1 MKISISDFLM
11 YEKSKYQFSMI
22 NFRSYKFVRFRT
34 VMLLLFFQFGTDKEE
49 YYWTVK
55 KGFLDK
61 IDNRL
66 NDQG

>member
-1 MKISISDFLM
+1 
-11 YEKSKYQFSMI
+11 MI

-34 VMLLLFFQFGTDKEE
+34 VMLLLFFFQFGTDKEE

>member
-1 MKISISDFLM
+1 
-11 YEKSKYQFSMI
+11 MI